1 MERKVSIK
9 DIAKIVGVSPAL
21 VSMVLNG
28 KAKQYRISENVAKKV
43 IQTAKEMDY
52 APNLVAKSL
61 RSGKAQLIGLIVT
74 DISNPFYSTIARI
87 VEDRANELKYTVL
100 ISSTDENLAK
110 TEKLVHILLNKGVE
124 GLIIVPCDGSKNLIQ
139 RLFDINFPTVL
150 LDRYFPD
157 IDLSSSCV
165 DNYGATELATTH
177 LLMQGHKNISLIS
190 YNTEMSHILDRISG
204 YEDTMRN
211 AGLSEFIHVRKVN
224 ILNPK
229 PDIKEALEDL
239 IYKEHVDAVI
249 FLTNML
255 ATNGL
260 YCLNEMN
267 VKIPDDVAVVGFN
280 GNDAFNLF
288 YSPITYIKQPIEQIA
303 EKSIDILVKRIK
315 DSNYQSKLFLDPELV
330 IQQSSQRKKSSKD
343 L

>member
-1 MERKVSIK
+1 MMKRKISIK
-9 DIAKIVGVSPAL
+9 DIAKMVGVSPAL

-28 KAKQYRISENVAKKV
+28 KAEQYRIGDEVAKRV

-61 RSGKAQLIGLIVT
+61 RSGKAQIVGLIVT

-87 VEDRANELKYTVL
+87 IEDRANELKYTVL
-100 ISSTDENLAK
+100 ISSTDENLDK
-110 TEKLVHILLNKGVE
+110 TEKIVHILLNKGVE
-124 GLIIVPCDGSKNLIQ
+124 GLIIVPCDGSKNIIQ
-139 RLFDINFPTVL
+139 KLYKINFPTVL

-165 DNYGATELATTH
+165 DNYGATQLATEH
-177 LLMQGHKNISLIS
+177 LLMQGHKNISLIA

-204 YEDTMRN
+204 YEDSMKK
-211 AGLSEFIHVRKVN
+211 AGLSEFIHVRKVD

-229 PDIKEALEDL
+229 PEIKQALCDL
-239 IYKEHVDAVI
+239 VQNEHVDAVI

-303 EKSIDILVKRIK
+303 EQSIDILIKRIK
-315 DSNYQSKLFLDPELV
+315 DSSYQEKLFLEPELV
-330 IQQSSQRKKSSKD
+330 VQESSKKNQQ
-343 L
+343 